1 MGSLKDD
8 DEFDVIAKDAVVHHK
23 HKVKHDHKHK
33 HKYHAEGKHMSGTDG
48 VNIFASSP
56 MGTGAGMGYGGGY
69 HDGFGGGGMLGGLLV
84 GALLGRGGFG
94 FGGGFGGG
102 FGHGFDGHH
111 GGGHCCDRHCASTDE
126 VLDIIEMNKLG
137 DIQAA
142 IPLAEAQTQLA
153 LAGMQN
159 NINNMTLEQTIALTQ
174 GQTAIQLAQANTLFQ
189 LSNQVNGV
197 NFNVEKTGWHVAQT
211 VQNDGEKTRALIGS
225 IDRENL
231 NRQITVLANEVTELR
246 HDGRRR
252 EGEEGIRINM
262 QNTSNQL
269 QGQIQAQ
276 GQQQALF
283 NERCWRELCEVGQLA
298 KATNAQINIGSGTLT
313 GAAQTANPINTRI

>member
-1 MGSLKDD
+1 MAY
-8 DEFDVIAKDAVVHHK
+8 EEIDAVVTSQG
-23 HKVKHDHKHK
+23 VVHKHK
-33 HKYHAEGKHMSGTDG
+33 HKHSHKHGKKDKHMSGTDG

-56 MGTGAGMGYGGGY
+56 MGTGAGMGGGY
-69 HDGFGGGGMLGGLLV
+69 SHDGFGGGGLIGGLLV
-84 GALLGRGGFG
+84 GALLGRGGLGG
-94 FGGGFGGG
+94 FGGFGGG
-102 FGHGFDGHH
+102 VDGFRGHGFDGCHS
-111 GGGHCCDRHCASTDE
+111 GRHCATPDD
-126 VLDIIEMNKLG
+126 VLDIQQMSKLG

-142 IPLAEAQTQLA
+142 IPLSQAQTQLA
-153 LAGMQN
+153 LAGVQN
-159 NINNMTLEQTIALTQ
+159 NLNNMTLEQTLALTA
-174 GQTAIQLAQANTLFQ
+174 GQTAIQLSQANTLFQ
-189 LSNQVNGV
+189 LGQGICGV
-197 NFNVEKTGWHVAQT
+197 NFNVEKTGWQVAQT

>member
-1 MGSLKDD
+1 MAYTEEL
-8 DEFDVIAKDAVVHHK
+8 DVVTKDAVVHEHRK
-23 HKVKHDHKHK
+23 QKHDHKHK
-33 HKYHAEGKHMSGTDG
+33 HVIKHKGKHMSGTDG

-56 MGTGAGMGYGGGY
+56 MGTGAGMGGGY
-69 HDGFGGGGMLGGLLV
+69 SHDGFGGGGLIGGLLV
-84 GALLGRGGFG
+84 GALLGRGGLGG
-94 FGGGFGGG
+94 FGGFGGG
-102 FGHGFDGHH
+102 VDGFRGHGFDGCHS
-111 GGGHCCDRHCASTDE
+111 GRHCATPDD
-126 VLDIIEMNKLG
+126 VLDIQQMSKLG

-159 NINNMTLEQTIALTQ
+159 NINNMTLEQTIALSQ
-174 GQTAIQLAQANTLFQ
+174 GQTAIQLSQANTLFQ
-189 LSNQVNGV
+189 LSQGICGN
-197 NFNVEKTGWHVAQT
+197 NFNTERVGWQVSQVVSA
-211 VQNDGEKTRALIGS
+211 DGEKTRALIGS

-252 EGEEGIRINM
+252 EGEEGIKISMISN
-262 QNTSNQL
+262 QNQL
-269 QGQIQAQ
+269 QGQVQAQ
-276 GQQQALF
+276 AQQQALF
-283 NERCWRELCEVGQLA
+283 NDRIFRELCEVGQLA

>member
-1 MGSLKDD
+1 MSLKDD
-8 DEFDVIAKDAVVHHK
+8 DDLDVITKDSVVHHH

-33 HKYHAEGKHMSGTDG
+33 HKYHAGGKHMSGTDG

-56 MGTGAGMGYGGGY
+56 MGTGAGMGGYGGY

-94 FGGGFGGG
+94 GLGGFGGG
-102 FGHGFDGHH
+102 FGPGFGFDGHH
-111 GGGHCCDRHCASTDE
+111 GHCERHCASTDE

-142 IPLAEAQTQLA
+142 IPLAQAQTQLA
-153 LAGMQN
+153 LAGVQN
-159 NINNMTLEQTIALTQ
+159 SVNQQTLEQTIALTA

-197 NFNVEKTGWHVAQT
+197 NFNVEKTGWQVAQT

-246 HDGRRR
+246 HEGRRR
-252 EGEEGIRINM
+252 EGEEGIKISMISN
-262 QNTSNQL
+262 QNQL
-269 QGQIQAQ
+269 QGQVQAQ
-276 GQQQALF
+276 AQRQELLNDRLF
-283 NERCWRELCEVGQLA
+283 RELCEVGQLA

-313 GAAQTANPINTRI
+313 GAAQTASPINTRI

>member
-1 MGSLKDD
+1 MALKDED
-8 DEFDVIAKDAVVHHK
+8 DLDIISKDSVVHHH
-23 HKVKHDHKHK
+23 HKVKHKHT
-33 HKYHAEGKHMSGTDG
+33 HHAKGHHMEP
-48 VNIFASSP
+48 VNVFTNP
-56 MGTGAGMGYGGGY
+56 MGGGY
-69 HDGFGGGGMLGGLLV
+69 GAGCHDGFGGGMGGLLV
-84 GALLGRGGFG
+84 GALLGRGLL
-94 FGGGFGGG
+94 GGGFG
-102 FGHGFDGHH
+102 FDGNRGCHD
-111 GGGHCCDRHCASTDE
+111 GRHCATPDD
-126 VLDIIEMNKLG
+126 VLDIQQMAKLG

-159 NINNMTLEQTIALTQ
+159 NINNMTLEQTLALTA
-174 GQTAIQLAQANTLFQ
+174 GQNAIQLAQANTLYQ
-189 LSNQVNGV
+189 LGQGICGV
-197 NFNVEKTGWHVAQT
+197 NFNVEKTGWQVAQT

-252 EGEEGIRINM
+252 DGEEGIKISMINN
-262 QNTSNQL
+262 QNQL
-269 QGQIQAQ
+269 QGQIQSQAQ
-276 GQQQALF
+276 AQALF
-283 NERCWRELCEVGQLA
+283 NDRVFRELCEVGQLA

>member
-1 MGSLKDD
+1 MGSHKDD
-8 DEFDVIAKDAVVHHK
+8 DEFDVIAKDAVVHHS
-23 HKVKHDHKHK
+23 HHVKHK
-33 HKYHAEGKHMSGTDG
+33 HHHKHHMKKDKHMSGSDG

-56 MGTGAGMGYGGGY
+56 MGTGAGMGGYGGY

-94 FGGGFGGG
+94 GLGGFGGG
-102 FGHGFDGHH
+102 FGPGFDGHH
-111 GGGHCCDRHCASTDE
+111 HGGHCERHCASTDE

-197 NFNVEKTGWHVAQT
+197 NFNVERTGWQVSQA
-211 VQNDGEKTRALIGS
+211 VCADGEKTRALIGA

-262 QNTSNQL
+262 QNTRSQL
-269 QGQIQAQ
+269 
-276 GQQQALF
+276 
-283 NERCWRELCEVGQLA
+283 N
-298 KATNAQINIGSGTLT
+298 
-313 GAAQTANPINTRI
+313 